1 MSVRKVTDMRSTIS
15 VRRCAPVPR
24 TAPARTVLALVA
36 AATLALAALSAPAG
50 PARAATDAAPPP
62 NIDWSFSG
70 PFGTYDRAAM
80 QRGFQVYK
88 EVCASCHGLNYLAYR
103 NLQAL
108 GFNEAEVKAIA
119 AEYSVTDGPNDDG
132 EMYDRPAQPS
142 DRFVSPFPNPQAARV
157 ANGGALPVDL
167 SLIVKARENGANYVH
182 GILTGYREPPAGEEV
197 PPGQYYNLYFPG
209 HRLAMPPPLSE
220 GQVEFGDGTPASV
233 EQMSR
238 DVTQFL
244 TWAAEPQMESRKRLG
259 VKILI
264 FVAIMT
270 IVFYM
275 AKRKVWRDVH

>member
-1 MSVRKVTDMRSTIS
+1 MLRVAM
-15 VRRCAPVPR
+15 PR
-24 TAPARTVLALVA
+24 TAMPRIAMTRTVMTLA
-36 AATLALAALSAPAG
+36 AAAAFALAGLAG
-50 PARAATDAAPPP
+50 PGGTAQASTEVAAPP
-62 NIDWSFSG
+62 NVDWDFG
-70 PFGTYDRAAM
+70 GAFGTYDRAAM

-88 EVCASCHGLNYLAYR
+88 EVCASCHSLKFLAYR

-119 AEYSVTDGPNDDG
+119 AEYNVTAGPNDEGD
-132 EMYDRPAQPS
+132 MYERPAQPS
-142 DRFVSPFPNPQAARV
+142 DPFVSPFANPQAARAV
-157 ANGGALPVDL
+157 NGGALPPDL

-182 GILTGYREPPAGEEV
+182 GILTGYREPPAGVEV
-197 PPGQYYNLYFPG
+197 PVGQYYNQYFPG
-209 HRLAMPPPLSE
+209 HRISMPPPLNE
-220 GQVEFGDGTPASV
+220 GQVEYADGTPATV